1 MKWGV
6 LGCAGI
12 ALKSVIPAIMSIK
25 ENKLVAVASRSKQK
39 AQKFAD
45 HFGCIALSDYDQL
58 LERNDIDAVYI
69 PLPTGM
75 HFEWVM
81 KALSNNKN
89 VLVEKSAATTL
100 EEAKSMV
107 DLARKKG
114 LVLVENFQFQHHS
127 QHQYVAQLLMEDLIG
142 DIRCFR
148 SSFGFP
154 PFSVDSNI
162 RYDKELGGGALLD
175 AGAYVLKATT
185 FMLGEGFEIAA
196 ANLSMNKEFQ
206 IDWYGGAFLT
216 NKDNGKMSQVA
227 FGFDN
232 FYQCNYEVWGS
243 KGKITSTRAFT
254 ANSDYSP
261 SIIIEKQGRKD
272 EIILP
277 MDDHF
282 RKMLEH
288 FNKVVNCNDNEP
300 ELKAILVQSGLIEQI
315 KVITTDHL
323 H

>member
-1 MKWGV
+1 MKWGI

-12 ALKSVIPAIMSIK
+12 AVKSVIPAIMSIK
-25 ENKLVAVASRSKQK
+25 ENKLIAVASRSQQK
-39 AQKFAD
+39 ARKVAD
-45 HFGCIALSDYDQL
+45 LFGCIGISDYNQL
-58 LERNDIDAVYI
+58 LERNDIDAIYI

-81 KALSNNKN
+81 KALSHNKN
-89 VLVEKSAATTL
+89 VLVEKSAATNF

-127 QHQYVAQLLMEDLIG
+127 QHQYVAQLIMEDLIG

-154 PFSVDSNI
+154 PFSLDNNI
-162 RYDKELGGGALLD
+162 RYDKKLGGGALLD

-185 FMLGEGFEIAA
+185 FMLGEGFEISAA
-196 ANLSMNKEFQ
+196 HLSMNKDLQ
-206 IDWYGGAFLT
+206 IDWYGAAFLT
-216 NKDNGKMSQVA
+216 NKANDKMSQVA

-232 FYQCNYEVWGS
+232 FYQCNYEIWGS

-254 ANSDYSP
+254 ANSDFSP
-261 SIIIEKQGRKD
+261 TIIIEKQGRKD
-272 EIILP
+272 EILLP

-282 RKMLEH
+282 KKMLEY
-288 FNKVVNCNDNEP
+288 FNKIVASKKNEH
-300 ELKAILVQSGLIEQI
+300 ELKAILYQSNLIQQI
-315 KVITTDHL
+315 RDITAKSL
-323 H
+323 